1 MIDRYHNP
9 ISKRSA
15 QFLYEEILNAQGSDN
30 NTICEQIF
38 TEENLNVGIFGER
51 ALIREEIFW
60 WLD

>member
-15 QFLYEEILNAQGSDN
+15 QSLYEEILNAQGSDN